1 MAAVRVPRWTG
12 GWRPEFPTH
21 VRAASASPHG
31 VPAACQEGR
40 METPTM
46 HWKRELA
53 RKAIHASTLLV
64 PVVYLFLSRERA
76 LAVVVP
82 LAAFCLAVD
91 LARLA
96 HVRIADAFE
105 RVFGP
110 LLRPHERRSLTG
122 ATYVL
127 AGSALCILLFH
138 KPVALL
144 ALLYLM
150 LGDPAA
156 ALFGG
161 RFGRTWV
168 RARKSLEGAL
178 GCFLVCLAVALVAPL
193 SPMWPDVPGMSVWA
207 RVAGS
212 LVAALVEFVPVGV
225 DDNLGIPLLSGLA
238 MQALA

>member
-1 MAAVRVPRWTG
+1 
-12 GWRPEFPTH
+12 
-21 VRAASASPHG
+21 
-31 VPAACQEGR
+31 
-40 METPTM
+40 M

-53 RKAIHASTLLV
+53 RKAIHASTLLA
-64 PVVYLFLSRERA
+64 PVLYLFLSRGRA

-82 LAAFCLAVD
+82 IAALCLAVD

-96 HVRIADAFE
+96 HRGFAGAFE

-122 ATYVL
+122 ASYAL
-127 AGSALCILLFH
+127 AGAALCILLFH

-156 ALFGG
+156 ALFGE

-178 GCFLVCLAVALVAPL
+178 ACFLVCLAVALVAPL
-193 SPMWPDVPGMSVWA
+193 WPMWPDVPGVSVWT
-207 RVAGS
+207 RVVGS
-212 LVAALVEFVPVGV
+212 LVAALVELVPLGV
-225 DDNLGIPLLSGLA
+225 DDNLSIPLLSGLA